1 MKYNVKYLLVG
12 LMFLMVCASKVIG
25 QNKPVA
31 IGQWRIHFPYNH
43 VVSIAETKNKFYAAG
58 IHGMFSLDKADGSTE
73 RLSPI
78 NGFSGYLVDVMRY
91 DFQSDVLILAYNDC
105 TIEIIKN
112 NRIQKNEDIFRK
124 SIIGEK
130 KINHINIVGNIAYL
144 STTFGLLELNI
155 ERNEIRNSYQ
165 NIGPGG
171 TTIPV
176 YSSAILND
184 SLYLSTNSG
193 IVRGRLASNVN
204 LADFNNWYQS
214 ATANRRSR
222 HIASYNQKLYAEL
235 DSQLFVYEN
244 NSWQLFEPDAK
255 IDITNIDVYHNKL
268 IIGIFSKH
276 IITIDQSNSKSYSGI
291 NVLNKCLLDEKG
303 IYWYSSPQN
312 GLVMQHPDGE
322 INYYPNGPSYINSY
336 QMLNA
341 FNQFWVMGGTFRETN
356 YAPNFRLNGYY
367 VFDNFSWRNSDLN
380 TPLLMNTY
388 DYTLASYQ
396 KSLNRMFI
404 GTHGSGVVQLNNGI
418 PNKVWNET
426 NSPLKKRGGLYNI
439 ITGIASDKNNNLWIS
454 NYDVDSTLHQY
465 TNKGNWIS
473 YKLPTSKNTKI
484 IIDSRNNKWMSTTG
498 EGVWVFNDNNT
509 LDKSDDIA
517 LRINNAKGTGNLP
530 TNNVN
535 DIAFTQSGE
544 LLIGTDQGFVR
555 IRTPNNIFSNG
566 NYDAERIIV
575 SVEQGSSLGG
585 YILETERINCIVVDG
600 GNRRWFGTDK
610 GAWLYD
616 KDGTTLLHQFTKA
629 NSPLPSDNIL
639 SIGIDETTGEVFLG
653 TDQGLVSFRADAQ
666 IAAKSFEN
674 IKIYP
679 NPVKPDFDGDIA
691 ISGLMENTLV
701 KITDINGALVYQT
714 FSNGGMATWNC
725 RTLGGYRPSTGVY
738 LVFCLSSDGKES
750 EVGKILFIH

>member
-1 MKYNVKYLLVG
+1 MRKITKYLMVSLLVTK
-12 LMFLMVCASKVIG
+12 LCLVDIFG
-25 QNKPVA
+25 QSKPVA
-31 IGQWRIHFPYNH
+31 IGQWRVHFPYNH
-43 VVSIAETKNKFYAAG
+43 VVAIAETQNKFYAAG
-58 IHGMFSLDKADGSTE
+58 LHGMFSLDKADGSTE

-78 NGFSGYLVDVMRY
+78 NGFSGYLVDVMKY
-91 DFQSDVLILAYNDC
+91 DFPSDVLILAYNDC
-105 TIEIIKN
+105 VIEMIKN

-130 KINHINIVGNIAYL
+130 KIHHINIVGNIAYL
-144 STTFGLLELNI
+144 STSFGLLELNI

-193 IVRGRLASNVN
+193 IIRGKLASNVN
-204 LADFNNWYQS
+204 LADFNNWHPS
-214 ATANRRSR
+214 AIATNRSR
-222 HIASYNQKLYAEL
+222 HIASFNQKLYAEL
-235 DSQLFVYEN
+235 DSQLYVYEN
-244 NSWQLFEPDAK
+244 NNWQLFEPDNK
-255 IDITNIDVYHNKL
+255 IDVTNIDVCHNKL

-276 IITIDQSNSKSYSGI
+276 IITINQANQKTYSGI

-367 VFDNFSWRNSDLN
+367 AFDNFSWRNSDLN
-380 TPLLMNTY
+380 TPLLSTTY
-388 DYTLASYQ
+388 DYTVASYQ
-396 KSLNRMFI
+396 KSLNRLFI
-404 GTHGSGVVQLNNGI
+404 GTHGSGIVQVNNGV
-418 PNKVWNET
+418 PTKVWNET
-426 NSPLKKRGGLYNI
+426 NSPLRKRGGLYNI

-454 NYDVDSTLHQY
+454 NYDVDSTLIQY
-465 TNKGNWIS
+465 TNKGEWIS
-473 YKLPTSKNTKI
+473 YKLPISKNTKL
-484 IIDSRNNKWMSTTG
+484 IIDSRSNKWMASSG
-498 EGVWVFNDNNT
+498 EGIIVYNDKNT
-509 LDKSDDIA
+509 PDKSDDIA
-517 LRINNAKGTGNLP
+517 IRIDNTKGSGNLP

-555 IRTPNNIFSNG
+555 IRTPNNVFNNG
-566 NYDAERIIV
+566 NFDAERIIV

-585 YILETERINCIVVDG
+585 YILESEKINCIVVDG

-616 KDGTTLLHQFTKA
+616 KDGTTLLHQFTKE

-639 SIGIDETTGEVFLG
+639 SIGINELTGEVFLG
-653 TDQGLVSFRADAQ
+653 TDFGLVSFRANAQ
-666 IAAKSFEN
+666 IASKNLEQ

-679 NPVKPDFDGDIA
+679 NPVKPDFDGEIA
-691 ISGLMENTLV
+691 ITGLMENTLV
-701 KITDINGALVYQT
+701 KITDINGAMVFQT
-714 FSNGGMATWNC
+714 YSNGGMATWNC
-725 RTLGGYRPSTGVY
+725 RTFSGNRASTGVY